1 MILKT
6 ESEKEKI
13 FVVSSADWEVA
24 VKAVTRNDACV
35 LAIREVYEKFK
46 KNMKISPTIACIDA
60 TTTITD
66 ITTAS
71 SYTFVP
77 TKAILILADMDEI
90 AEGLDETFGI
100 HQGEN

>member
-35 LAIREVYEKFK
+35 LAIREVYEKFNIMDNK
-46 KNMKISPTIACIDA
+46 RKTEGIIIDLFRTLEASRRKNNI
-60 TTTITD
+60 
-66 ITTAS
+66 
-71 SYTFVP
+71 
-77 TKAILILADMDEI
+77 
-90 AEGLDETFGI
+90 
-100 HQGEN
+100 